1 MLNNP
6 IKVAVCLAAFNGEQH
21 IAEQI
26 DSILNQVD
34 VDVTVYVS
42 VDLSSDN
49 TLALVE
55 AYGKKD
61 ARVVLLSYGE
71 RYGSAAR
78 NFFRL
83 IEEVNFNAFDYVS
96 LADQDDIWL
105 SKKLSSAVSVMTTN
119 KADAYSSNVQAFW
132 PDGRE
137 KVINKAQPQ
146 QQWDYVFES
155 AGPGCTFVINKNL
168 ALALQAFLL
177 KNKIQTY
184 AVALH
189 DWFIYA
195 YARYN
200 NYQWVISEQVHMR
213 YRQHSHNVVGAN
225 VGVRAKLTRWKKLRE
240 GWLHTQAL
248 IIANIVGY
256 TQLLPIQKMLNMSLV
271 NTLWLVFNVRK
282 LRRRFRD
289 CMAIAI
295 YFLVAFK

>member
-105 SKKLSSAVSVMTTN
+105 SNKLSAAVHAMNTS
-119 KADAYSSNVQAFW
+119 KADAYSSNVLAFW

-256 TQLLPIQKMLNMSLV
+256 TQLLPIQNLK
-271 NTLWLVFNVRK
+271 
-282 LRRRFRD
+282 
-289 CMAIAI
+289 
-295 YFLVAFK
+295 